1 MTGPGSSA
9 WLSLIWRDVRLAWTG
24 GGLWLPIVFYLAVAT
39 LFPFVVGPD
48 KALLARTGG
57 GVLWIAA
64 LLASLLPIER
74 LILPDRQSG
83 VLDQLALRGW
93 SDEWLALTKITGH
106 IAGFG
111 LPLLLATPVALVL
124 MGVPD
129 GKMGILFWGLALAM
143 PALAGL
149 GVTISAL
156 TAGLT
161 GAAAL
166 GGLLLVPLS
175 VPLLIFGAGTL
186 GENPGSAM
194 QLLAATSIAMTA
206 LSPFAAGAALR
217 AARD

>member
-1 MTGPGSSA
+1 MTAFSA
-9 WLSLIWRDVRLAWTG
+9 LVWRDVRLAWTG
-24 GGLWLPIVFYLAVAT
+24 GGLWLPVIFYLAVAT

-48 KALLARTGG
+48 RALLARTGG
-57 GVLWIAA
+57 GILWIAA
-64 LLASLLPIER
+64 LLSSLLPIER
-74 LILPDRQSG
+74 LILPDRDNG
-83 VLDQLALRGW
+83 VLDQLNLRGW
-93 SDEWLALTKITGH
+93 SDEWLAAAKIAGH

-111 LPLLLATPVALVL
+111 LPLLLATPIAIVL

-129 GKMGILFWGLALAM
+129 NQSTTLFVGLALAL

-149 GVTISAL
+149 GVTIAAL
-156 TAGLT
+156 TAGLR

-166 GGLLLVPLS
+166 GGLLMVPLAI
-175 VPLLIFGAGTL
+175 PLLIFGAGTL
-186 GENPGSAM
+186 GDNAGSAL

>member
-1 MTGPGSSA
+1 MSGFA
-9 WLSLIWRDVRLAWTG
+9 SLVWRDVRLAWTG
-24 GGLWLPIVFYLAVAT
+24 GGLWLPIIFYLAVST
-39 LFPFVVGPD
+39 LYPFVVGPD

-57 GVLWIAA
+57 GILWIAA

-93 SDEWLALTKITGH
+93 SDERLACAKIAGH

-111 LPLLLATPVALVL
+111 VPLLLATPIAVVLLGLPEDKALTLVA
-124 MGVPD
+124 
-129 GKMGILFWGLALAM
+129 GLAFAL

-149 GVTISAL
+149 GVTIAAL
-156 TAGLT
+156 TAGLY
-161 GAAAL
+161 GASAL
-166 GGLLLVPLS
+166 GGLLMVPLA

-186 GENPGSAM
+186 GDNAGNAL
-194 QLLAATSIAMTA
+194 QLLAATSLAMTA

-217 AARD
+217 AGRG

>member
-1 MTGPGSSA
+1 MSA
-9 WLSLIWRDVRLAWTG
+9 LLSLIWRDVRLAWTG

-74 LILPDRQSG
+74 LILPDRQAG

-93 SDEWLALTKITGH
+93 SDEWLACAKIAGH
-106 IAGFG
+106 ISGFG

-129 GKMGILFWGLALAM
+129 AKMGIVFWGLALAL

-149 GVTISAL
+149 GVTIAAL
-156 TAGLT
+156 TAGLS
-161 GAAAL
+161 GASAL
-166 GGLLLVPLS
+166 GGLLMVPLAI
-175 VPLLIFGAGTL
+175 PLLIFGAGTL
-186 GENPGSAM
+186 GDNPGNAL
-194 QLLAATSIAMTA
+194 QLLGATSLALTA

-217 AARD
+217 AGRD

>member
-1 MTGPGSSA
+1 MKGL
-9 WLSLIWRDVRLAWTG
+9 WSLVWRDVRLAWTG
-24 GGLWLPIVFYLAVAT
+24 GGLWLPIIFYLAVST
-39 LFPFVVGPD
+39 LYPFVVGPD

-57 GVLWIAA
+57 GILWIAA

-93 SDEWLALTKITGH
+93 SDEWLASAKIAGH

-111 LPLLLATPVALVL
+111 LPMLLATPIAIILL
-124 MGVPD
+124 GLPD
-129 GKMGILFWGLALAM
+129 GKSANLMLGLALAL

-156 TAGLT
+156 TAGLN

-166 GGLLLVPLS
+166 GGLLMVPLAI
-175 VPLLIFGAGTL
+175 PLLIFGAGTL
-186 GENPGSAM
+186 GDNPGNAL
-194 QLLAATSIAMTA
+194 QLLAATSLAMTA

-217 AARD
+217 AGRI

>member
-1 MTGPGSSA
+1 MNGL
-9 WLSLIWRDVRLAWTG
+9 LSLIWRDIRAAWVG

-39 LFPFVVGPD
+39 LYPFVVGPD
-48 KALLARTGG
+48 KALLSRTGG

-74 LILPDRQSG
+74 LILPDRESG
-83 VLDQLALRGW
+83 ILDQLALRGW
-93 SDEWLALTKITGH
+93 SDEWLAGAKIAGH

-129 GKMGILFWGLALAM
+129 AKMATLFWGLAFAL

-149 GVTISAL
+149 GVTIAAL
-156 TAGLT
+156 TAGLN
-161 GAAAL
+161 GASAL
-166 GGLLLVPLS
+166 GGLLLVPLAI
-175 VPLLIFGAGTL
+175 PLLIFGAGTL
-186 GENPGSAM
+186 GENPGNAL
-194 QLLAATSIAMTA
+194 QLLAASSLAMTA

-217 AARD
+217 AGRG

>member
-1 MTGPGSSA
+1 MNA
-9 WLSLIWRDVRLAWTG
+9 FAALVWRDVRLAWTG

-48 KALLARTGG
+48 RALLARTGG
-57 GVLWIAA
+57 GILWVAA

-93 SDEWLALTKITGH
+93 SDEWLASAKIVGH

-111 LPLLLATPVALVL
+111 LPLLLATPVAIVL
-124 MGVPD
+124 LGLPD
-129 GKMGILFWGLALAM
+129 DKAMTMILGLALAL

-149 GVTISAL
+149 GVTIAAL
-156 TAGLT
+156 TAGLS

-166 GGLLLVPLS
+166 GGLLLVPLAI
-175 VPLLIFGAGTL
+175 PLLIFGAGTL
-186 GENPGSAM
+186 GDNPGSAL
-194 QLLAATSIAMTA
+194 QLLAAASLAMTA

-217 AARD
+217 ASRE